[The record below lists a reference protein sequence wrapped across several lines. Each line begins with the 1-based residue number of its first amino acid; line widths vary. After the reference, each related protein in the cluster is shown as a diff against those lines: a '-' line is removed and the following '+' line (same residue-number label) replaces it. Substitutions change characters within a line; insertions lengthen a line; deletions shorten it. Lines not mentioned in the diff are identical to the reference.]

1 MRGSEGCGM
10 WPRCAE
16 GIGRGLLCI
25 KDHDQAGCEGGKRI
39 SVSEST
45 TQCRVREGRETKGI
59 EMCCARPC
67 VLCHVLVSTFLLN
80 NYFVQ
85 FEYACKCYAYSDND
99 DVVQHLLLSLYI
111 L

>member
-1 MRGSEGCGM
+1 
-10 WPRCAE
+10 
-16 GIGRGLLCI
+16 
-25 KDHDQAGCEGGKRI
+25 
-39 SVSEST
+39 
-45 TQCRVREGRETKGI
+45 
-59 EMCCARPC
+59 MCCARPC

-85 FEYACKCYAYSDND
+85 FEYACKRYAYSDND